1 VYSPTFGW
9 NVLYDS
15 FKSTWSNISIKAAVS
30 LLTFFL
36 DYLFTDLSGMLK
48 FPTMIFLIS
57 SAPFRSANSCI
68 YSGAPMFSS
77 V

>member
-1 VYSPTFGW
+1 MYKFIK
-9 NVLYDS
+9 
-15 FKSTWSNISIKAAVS
+15 FIWSNISLKAAVS